1 MTTDLPHR
9 LADIQDRYDL
19 VLCDVWGVIHNGRRA
34 FSQAVAALEAF
45 RAARGPVVLISNAPR
60 PSDVIPGQLDRL
72 GVSRGAWDAI
82 VTSGDA
88 TRAEI
93 AARGPNAYRIGP
105 GKDDGLYDG
114 LEVRFV
120 GADAADYI
128 ICTGL
133 RDELNET
140 AADYAAEFAPLLDR
154 DVPMVCANPDLVVQ
168 FGDRLIP
175 CAGALAQ
182 AYEGAGGEVVMAGKP
197 FAPIYR
203 LAYAEGERLAGRPVD
218 RRRILAIGDGL
229 RTDVKGAQMQGLDC
243 LFIADGIHAE
253 ELTGPDG
260 LDAVATDRFLADHG
274 TTAAYAMAGLR

>member
-1 MTTDLPHR
+1 M
-9 LADIQDRYDL
+9 DRYDL

-34 FSQAVAALEAF
+34 FSEATAALAAF

-72 GVSRGAWDAI
+72 GVPRDAWDAV

-114 LEVRFV
+114 LDVRFV
-120 GADAADYI
+120 GAGEADYI

-140 AADYAAEFAPLLDR
+140 AADYAGEFAPLLAR
-154 DVPMVCANPDLVVQ
+154 RVPMVCANPDLVVQ

-182 AYEGAGGEVVMAGKP
+182 AYEAAGGEVVMAGKP
-197 FAPIYR
+197 FSPIYR
-203 LAYAEGERLAGRPVD
+203 LAYAQGKALAGRAVE
-218 RRRILAIGDGL
+218 RARILAIGDGL
-229 RTDVKGAQMQGLDC
+229 RTDVRGAQMQALDC
-243 LFIADGIHAE
+243 LFIADGIHAAD
-253 ELTGPDG
+253 LTGPDG
-260 LDAVATDRFLADHG
+260 LDAAATARFLADHG
-274 TTAAYAMAGLR
+274 ARAKWAMAGLR